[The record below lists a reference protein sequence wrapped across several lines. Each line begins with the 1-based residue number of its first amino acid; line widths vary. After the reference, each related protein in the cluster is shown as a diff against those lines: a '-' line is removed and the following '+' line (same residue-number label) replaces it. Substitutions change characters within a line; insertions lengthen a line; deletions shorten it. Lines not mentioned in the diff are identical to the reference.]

1 MPKTITQFV
10 CQSCGTEFSKWQG
23 QCYACQEWNSL
34 IETANIVSSARKK
47 TSQSYAA
54 SNSQVTCL
62 KDIRLSTHLRL
73 KTGLD
78 EFDRVLGGGLVS
90 DSTILIG
97 GNPGIGKSTLLLQVL
112 CDLSRR
118 VNALYITGE
127 ESLQQIALRAKRLST
142 CIDHLKILAETNVE
156 RILALVEKEKPNV
169 LVIDSVQTTYTD
181 LVSSAPSSVTQLRE
195 STAQLVRYA
204 KAKGIAV
211 IFVGHVTKTGVL
223 AGPRILEHMV
233 DTVLYFEGGENS
245 RYRMVRAVKNRF
257 GTVNELGVFAM
268 TGQGLKQVTNPS
280 AIFLTQHPSPVTG
293 SATMVAWEGS
303 SPLLVEIQALVNQS
317 YLNNPKRM
325 AIGLEYNRLS
335 MLLAVLHRHTKL
347 AAIDSDVFV
356 SAVGGLRV
364 METAADLPIVLSILS
379 SLKNKPIDQ
388 KTIIFGE
395 LGLSGE
401 VRPIPNG
408 QERLKEASKYGFK
421 RAIIPY
427 LNLPKKSHG
436 LEMEIIGCR
445 DIQQAVKLF
454 Y

>member
-1 MPKTITQFV
+1 MPKMITQFV
-10 CQSCGTEFSKWQG
+10 CQGCGTEFSKWQG
-23 QCYACQEWNSL
+23 QCHACQGWNSL
-34 IETANIVSSARKK
+34 VETAHITSSSRKK
-47 TSQSYAA
+47 NYEPYTTSSGQI
-54 SNSQVTCL
+54 TCL
-62 KDIRLSTHLRL
+62 KNISISKQLRL
-73 KTGLD
+73 KTGMD
-78 EFDRVLGGGLVS
+78 EFDRVLGGGLIA
-90 DSTILIG
+90 DSAILIG

-112 CDLSRR
+112 CDLSSRI
-118 VNALYITGE
+118 NALYITGE
-127 ESLQQIALRAKRLST
+127 ESLQQVALRAKRLNM
-142 CIDHLKILAETNVE
+142 CLDHLKVLAETNVE
-156 RILALVEKEKPNV
+156 RILTLVEKEKPNV
-169 LVIDSVQTTYTD
+169 LVIDSVQTIYTD

-195 STAQLVRYA
+195 STAQLIRYA
-204 KAKGIAV
+204 KEKGIAV

-233 DTVLYFEGGENS
+233 DTVLYFEGSENS

-268 TGQGLKQVTNPS
+268 TDKGLQQVSNPS
-280 AIFLTQHPSPVTG
+280 AIFLTQHTMPVTG
-293 SATMVAWEGS
+293 STTMVAWEGS
-303 SPLLVEIQALVNQS
+303 RPLLVEIQALVNKS
-317 YLNNPKRM
+317 YLSNPKRM

-347 AAIDSDVFV
+347 ATIDCDVFV

-379 SLKNKPIDQ
+379 SLRNKPIDR

-408 QERLKEASKYGFK
+408 QERLKEASKYGFEK
-421 RAIIPY
+421 AIIPFS
-427 LNLPKKSHG
+427 NLPKKTHR
-436 LEMEIIGCR
+436 LNMEIIGCR

-454 Y
+454 